1 MTRDSFIT
9 DYWTYYLM
17 LENKLIT
24 TFNFVELCDNNLST
38 YSNEYASLIQSIGSE
53 LDEFFKVYCSF
64 PLHERKTISDYA
76 NYLFQNEP
84 SITNVEI
91 LISEKKYSII
101 PFSSWN
107 LSCPSKSLSWWQA
120 FDNIKHSRTA
130 HFSDA
135 SLNNV
140 LNILGALFILES
152 KYLVR
157 IADIS
162 VEPDIP
168 NRESFLFSF
177 RQPINHVF
185 SLKDSFIF

>member
-17 LENKLIT
+17 LENKLIA
-24 TFNFVELCDNNLST
+24 TFNFVEPCENNLST
-38 YSNEYASLIQSIGSE
+38 YSNEYASLIQSVGAE

-64 PLHERKTISDYA
+64 PLYEHKKITDYA
-76 NYLFQNEP
+76 NYIFQNEP
-84 SITNVEI
+84 STISTEL
-91 LISEKKYSII
+91 LICERKYSIT

-107 LSCPSKSLSWWQA
+107 LACPAKSLSWWQA
-120 FDNIKHSRTA
+120 FDNIKHSRTT

-135 SLNNV
+135 SLNNA

-157 IADIS
+157 ITDIS
-162 VEPDIP
+162 IEPDIP
-168 NRESFLFSF
+168 NRESSLFSF
-177 RQPINHVF
+177 RHPINRVL
-185 SLKDSFIF
+185 SSKNAYIF